1 MKKSSVLS
9 EKTIKAIKKFIEK
22 KKTEDNLMDQFPN
35 TVLRD
40 DVLEIL
46 GLYCTVVFYPLEN
59 EKNNGFHIT
68 GIPNR
73 KGIEQH
79 FVFINTAQSAEK
91 QVFTAAHELGHV
103 WAVDRQIEME
113 ANVSFN
119 SQERE
124 CVINRFAAE
133 LLMPEEHFIKIAD
146 SEFRKYTD
154 ENGGLTLLSLLKMV
168 ASLMNYF
175 MSPEKAV
182 IKRLGE
188 IGALD
193 DETVNMLTN
202 DNSSVESVAVRKIVS
217 DTIAQIVRSNGYT
230 DLQKGSHKKAIKGL
244 QDLLEEAEAKHSVA
258 QSKII
263 SLRNTFGISEP
274 ESSDKLGEKID
285 VFTIKGS

>member
-146 SEFRKYTD
+146 SEFQPTD
-154 ENGGLTLLSLLKMV
+154 ISTALLGSLSGYAEEEVVGLGFGQLPKDRVNSVKVGSTVDPMT
-168 ASLMNYF
+168 
-175 MSPEKAV
+175 
-182 IKRLGE
+182 RCE
-188 IGALD
+188 IF
-193 DETVNMLTN
+193 
-202 DNSSVESVAVRKIVS
+202 KIS
-217 DTIAQIVRSNGYT
+217 ISN
-230 DLQKGSHKKAIKGL
+230 
-244 QDLLEEAEAKHSVA
+244 
-258 QSKII
+258 
-263 SLRNTFGISEP
+263 
-274 ESSDKLGEKID
+274 
-285 VFTIKGS
+285 